1 MLKITTDSSVL
12 KNSYVYVTFPVDK
25 ISQKLPTVFQS
36 LVIQFHWNFCF
47 RNRTSFECLDI
58 LLLLLLLGIFQD
70 NLFIIGW
77 MWPLITVWYI
87 YSQCLWNRPWNNQK
101 DIIHQMSFYFA
112 LMSSSPMKKKKTH
125 TTGYRYTLY
134 FLLITVEVLVHLSKP
149 RCARLFKSPPRFLYL
164 AH

>member
-1 MLKITTDSSVL
+1 MFMLHFQSTRFHRNYQPFFKVSWFNFIGISVFATEPHLNVSIFCCCCYCWEYFKIT
-12 KNSYVYVTFPVDK
+12 
-25 ISQKLPTVFQS
+25 
-36 LVIQFHWNFCF
+36 C
-47 RNRTSFECLDI
+47 
-58 LLLLLLLGIFQD
+58 LLG
-70 NLFIIGW
+70 W
-77 MWPLITVWYI
+77 MRPLITVWYI

-112 LMSSSPMKKKKTH
+112 LMSSSPMKKKNTH